1 MSGPFQRPPLHSSN
15 SSTSSPLSP
24 GGGDTPVSFRT
35 NVNRAKT
42 KRWVEAKKYTYDGD
56 DWGEDEYGEYEYDD
70 EPPVPQL
77 QQPGANRSNPDI
89 SSISKGSSHP
99 PLPSMDRSRSME
111 HTQTESAG
119 NPASPSSPETP
130 IVRPAEIYK
139 RMREEQKATSATE
152 PPTSSVGAEPSET
165 TAPLSVQADADT
177 SVIPPATANEPPTLS
192 LPDVKRLSGFGS
204 NLLTDS
210 DSNPQINQDVPNQ
223 QHQLQHNPSLGFRSA
238 VNQAFDVPETPST
251 IADSV
256 ARSNSDSTTGI
267 SPIIA
272 RQGTTDDKT
281 PTIHEEPNENAE
293 TPTEAGIVFKP
304 GHRRDLSI
312 PSPGNSPSRRPQLV
326 GPDTSVSSELA
337 QLSGATPAESPL
349 DHPQSARQELP
360 HPDTALPSRETP
372 VRDLPPPLNVQTSI
386 APGPGVS
393 TENIPL
399 IIPSMS
405 SENSPEDTENDRL
418 RKEIIRSLSR
428 ENTPS
433 DHQDNDTPPQ
443 TSGQDTL
450 FPHKGGLSTV
460 APQAEPASSMS
471 NAVPATSGPSI
482 EEPTP
487 ISAQNTQPKL
497 KKRFSW
503 EDSSDEEDPTLVTQS
518 QPARPMPGQFPFSQE
533 NVHPDSEATPT
544 NEPSKTLGEAG
555 SRDDP
560 ENAGLT
566 VLPPLATDTTDISS
580 SGPGYEPTLSEALA
594 QAEEEESHSPK
605 HQNLGL
611 SAPIS
616 STSIE
621 SGLLGFKDI
630 LGKQSPY
637 ERIQAFDRTRD
648 QFAAIDTGLSNWVQ
662 VTLYAHP
669 EHADVVERNSK
680 PLSDEFKNSLPR
692 AKFPKLTSL
701 GNLASSL
708 QDGSHSTSGHV
719 RRSSTTLGSVRQ
731 NQAGKDFLHTAGVL
745 GGHAGKAAKGLFSK
759 GRSKLKGV
767 GGSEKV
773 EP

>member
-1 MSGPFQRPPLHSSN
+1 M
-15 SSTSSPLSP
+15 
-24 GGGDTPVSFRT
+24 
-35 NVNRAKT
+35 NRAKT

-70 EPPVPQL
+70 EPPVPQVP
-77 QQPGANRSNPDI
+77 QPGANRSNPDI
-89 SSISKGSSHP
+89 SSTSKGSSHP
-99 PLPSMDRSRSME
+99 PLFNME
-111 HTQTESAG
+111 NAQTESAG
-119 NPASPSSPETP
+119 NPASSSSPETP

-139 RMREEQKATSATE
+139 RMHEEQKATSAMS
-152 PPTSSVGAEPSET
+152 PPTNSVGAGFSGT
-165 TAPLSVQADADT
+165 TAPLPVQADAEGANT
-177 SVIPPATANEPPTLS
+177 SGIQPATANEPPTLS

-204 NLLTDS
+204 SILTDS
-210 DSNPQINQDVPNQ
+210 DSTPQSNQDTPDQ

-238 VNQAFDVPETPST
+238 VNQAFDVPDTPST

-272 RQGTTDDKT
+272 RNNNTDDKT

-312 PSPGNSPSRRPQLV
+312 PSPGNSPSRRPQLA
-326 GPDTSVSSELA
+326 GPETSVSSELA
-337 QLSGATPAESPL
+337 QISGATPAEPPL
-349 DHPQSARQELP
+349 DHPQSSQQE
-360 HPDTALPSRETP
+360 HHRDTALPSRETP
-372 VRDLPPPLNVQTSI
+372 MQDLPPPLNVQTNM

-393 TENIPL
+393 SENIPV

-405 SENSPEDTENDRL
+405 SDNSPEDTENDRL

-450 FPHKGGLSTV
+450 FPHKGGLSAAV
-460 APQAEPASSMS
+460 PQAEPASSMS
-471 NAVPATSGPSI
+471 NAIPETSGPSI
-482 EEPTP
+482 EQPAP
-487 ISAQNTQPKL
+487 ILAQNTQPKL

-503 EDSSDEEDPTLVTQS
+503 EESSDEEDPTLLVTQP
-518 QPARPMPGQFPFSQE
+518 QPARPMPGQFPLSQE
-533 NVHPDSEATPT
+533 NIHPESEATPT
-544 NEPSKTLGEAG
+544 NEVPKTLEEG
-555 SRDDP
+555 SRDEP

-566 VLPPLATDTTDISS
+566 ALPPLAIDTTDISS
-580 SGPGYEPTLSEALA
+580 SAPGHEPTLSETLVR
-594 QAEEEESHSPK
+594 AEEEESYSPK
-605 HQNLGL
+605 HQALEP
-611 SAPIS
+611 SAPNPS
-616 STSIE
+616 ASIE

-630 LGKQSPY
+630 LSKQSPY

-662 VTLYAHP
+662 VTLYARP

-692 AKFPKLTSL
+692 AKFPKLSSL

-708 QDGSHSTSGHV
+708 QDGSHSTSGHI
-719 RRSSTTLGSVRQ
+719 RRPSATLGSVRQ

-759 GRSKLKGV
+759 SRSKLKGV

>member
-1 MSGPFQRPPLHSSN
+1 M
-15 SSTSSPLSP
+15 
-24 GGGDTPVSFRT
+24 
-35 NVNRAKT
+35 NRAKT

-77 QQPGANRSNPDI
+77 PQAGANRSNPDI
-89 SSISKGSSHP
+89 SSTLPKGSSHS

-111 HTQTESAG
+111 HTQAESTG
-119 NPASPSSPETP
+119 SLASPSSPETP

-139 RMREEQKATSATE
+139 RMREEQKATSATS
-152 PPTSSVGAEPSET
+152 PPTSSVGAWSSET
-165 TAPLSVQADADT
+165 TAAPVQADAEGVDT

-204 NLLTDS
+204 NFLTDS
-210 DSNPQINQDVPNQ
+210 DSNPQINQDTPSQ

-272 RQGTTDDKT
+272 RHGTTDDKT

-293 TPTEAGIVFKP
+293 TPTDAGIVFKP

-312 PSPGNSPSRRPQLV
+312 PSPGNSPSRRPQLG
-326 GPDTSVSSELA
+326 GPETSVSSELA

-349 DHPQSARQELP
+349 DHPQSSQQGLP

-372 VRDLPPPLNVQTSI
+372 VRDLPPPLNVQTSM
-386 APGPGVS
+386 APGAGVS
-393 TENIPL
+393 TENIPV

-405 SENSPEDTENDRL
+405 SDNSPEDTENDRL

-450 FPHKGGLSTV
+450 FPHKGGLSTA
-460 APQAEPASSMS
+460 APQVEPASSMP
-471 NAVPATSGPSI
+471 NAITVTSAPVEQPA
-482 EEPTP
+482 P
-487 ISAQNTQPKL
+487 IPAQNTQPKL

-503 EDSSDEEDPTLVTQS
+503 EESSDEEDPALVPQS

-533 NVHPDSEATPT
+533 NVHRESEATPT
-544 NEPSKTLGEAG
+544 NEPPKTLDEAG
-555 SRDDP
+555 SKDEP

-566 VLPPLATDTTDISS
+566 ALPPLAIDTTDISS
-580 SGPGYEPTLSEALA
+580 FGPGHEPTLSETLA
-594 QAEEEESHSPK
+594 RAEEEESYSPK
-605 HQNLGL
+605 HQVLEP
-611 SAPIS
+611 SAPIP

-630 LGKQSPY
+630 LGKQSPDD
-637 ERIQAFDRTRD
+637 RIQAFDQTRD

-692 AKFPKLTSL
+692 AKFPKLSSL

-708 QDGSHSTSGHV
+708 QDGSHSTSGHI
-719 RRSSTTLGSVRQ
+719 RRPSATLGSVRQ
-731 NQAGKDFLHTAGVL
+731 NQAGKDFLHSAGVL